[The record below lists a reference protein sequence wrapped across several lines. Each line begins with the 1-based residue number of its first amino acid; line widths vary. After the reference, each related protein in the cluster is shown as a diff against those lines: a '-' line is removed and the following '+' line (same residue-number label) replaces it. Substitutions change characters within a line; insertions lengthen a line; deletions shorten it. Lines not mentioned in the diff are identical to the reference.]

1 MLQIGTTYDNET
13 DESTAILIEPALAA
27 AVVRWFLGRI
37 ENIKHDYINELYIT
51 DDRADVYLESFYD
64 DYCRSCYMGRVTK
77 KHVFPAEVFFS
88 DTDLGHWLKEQ
99 EHQEKARKA
108 LQAQQEAEAKRLERE
123 TRQLEQAAKQLEQ
136 DQEEYLRL
144 KALFE
149 VRGAWSSLTAK
160 IHTMKETMA
169 RATTLLEQNEPGSQ
183 PWYYWASYITTLEK
197 RILGAEL
204 ADGPPNSILRH
215 KE

>member
-1 MLQIGTTYDNET
+1 MLHIARTYNQET
-13 DESTAILIEPALAA
+13 EDFDDHLIEPELAA
-27 AVVRWFLGRI
+27 AVVDWFLKRI
-37 ENIKHDYINELYIT
+37 EDVKHSYIDELYIEDGT
-51 DDRADVYLESFYD
+51 PHVHLESFYD
-64 DYCRSCYMGRVTK
+64 DYCRGCYMGRVTK

-88 DTDLGHWLKEQ
+88 DTDLGHWIKEQ
-99 EHQEKARKA
+99 EHKEKARKA

-136 DQEEYLRL
+136 DQKEYLRL